1 MRIDLARTPMTSA
14 GTTTDTREGPGD
26 RTGRPID
33 AGTDSPPE
41 HGTETAAIPIGLQVE
56 LLSRFEQHWIR
67 GFAIA
72 ACGDGEFQLRRL
84 SDGHVLPAWFPA
96 DSVRPILES

>member
-1 MRIDLARTPMTSA
+1 MSIDLAGTPATSA
-14 GTTTDTREGPGD
+14 DTTLDSRRGPTDRIRRATDP
-26 RTGRPID
+26 
-33 AGTDSPPE
+33 GTDEPHE
-41 HGTETAAIPIGLQVE
+41 GGTEATTIPVGLRVE

-96 DSVRPILES
+96 ASVRPILES